1 MVHFNSIRIVAAVM
15 VTVMSSTSGWA
26 QTVRPSQAG
35 STTGVAVLKFLTPEQ
50 PELKLQ
56 SGSVPQNSSSQNV
69 HSLTTTRMENVPAK
83 DTGNNKTEADGT
95 WSEDGKYLII
105 NLNGQ
110 QLRLVKTQTQ
120 TQTQTQTSSV
130 STIQTEKIP
139 GGEVS
144 GRLSHQGRPLVNC
157 KVALDALQKN
167 WLGYTLKKSAK
178 QLATTDN
185 NGVYRLS
192 NVPAGVYM
200 LRWLPAGESSW
211 IRRAEI
217 RPDLHVRTGETTQV
231 KEVRV
236 AMRTIN

>member
-1 MVHFNSIRIVAAVM
+1 MVHFNSICIVATVM
-15 VTVMSSTSGWA
+15 VTVMTSTSGWA

-35 STTGVAVLKFLTPEQ
+35 STTGVAVLKLLTPQQ

-56 SGSVPQNSSSQNV
+56 SGSVSQNSSSQNV
-69 HSLTTTRMENVPAK
+69 PAK
-83 DTGNNKTEADGT
+83 DIGNKKTEADGT

-120 TQTQTQTSSV
+120 TQTQTSSV
-130 STIQTEKIP
+130 STIQTEQIP

-157 KVALDALQKN
+157 KVALVALQKN
-167 WLGYTLKKSAK
+167 WLGYTLKKSAR

-185 NGVYRLS
+185 NGVYRLD
-192 NVPAGVYM
+192 NVPAGLYM
-200 LRWLPAGESSW
+200 LRWLPAGESAW

-217 RPDLHVRTGETTQV
+217 RPDLRVRAGETTQV

>member
-15 VTVMSSTSGWA
+15 VTVMTSTSGWA

-56 SGSVPQNSSSQNV
+56 SGSVSQISSSQNV
-69 HSLTTTRMENVPAK
+69 RSLTTTRMENVPAK
-83 DTGNNKTEADGT
+83 DTGNKKTEADGT

-120 TQTQTQTSSV
+120 TRTSPV
-130 STIQTEKIP
+130 STIPAEIIP

-157 KVALDALQKN
+157 KVVLVALQKN

-185 NGVYRLS
+185 NGVYRLG

-200 LRWLPAGESSW
+200 LRWLPAGESAW
-211 IRRAEI
+211 IRRAEV
-217 RPDLHVRTGETTQV
+217 RPDLRVRVGETTQV

>member
-1 MVHFNSIRIVAAVM
+1 MVHFHSLRIVAAVM
-15 VTVMSSTSGWA
+15 VTVMTSTSGWA

-69 HSLTTTRMENVPAK
+69 RSLTTTRMKNVPAK
-83 DTGNNKTEADGT
+83 DTGNKKTEADGT

-120 TQTQTQTSSV
+120 TSSV
-130 STIQTEKIP
+130 STMSAEIIP

-157 KVALDALQKN
+157 KVALVALQKN
-167 WLGYTLKKSAK
+167 WLGYTQKKSREL
-178 QLATTDN
+178 LANTDE
-185 NGVYRLS
+185 NGVYHLS

-217 RPDLHVRTGETTQV
+217 RPDLRVRAGETTQV